1 MLGALIRGNMVFM
14 ILVSRET
21 PFSLSLFQEILY
33 RIAKQ
38 NIIYCVSTD
47 MVLVKLFKITL
58 MQAVYTL
65 RKETLT
71 RRN

>member
-1 MLGALIRGNMVFM
+1 M

-21 PFSLSLFQEILY
+21 PFSLSLFEEFLY
-33 RIAKQ
+33 CIEKQ

-47 MVLVKLFKITL
+47 MALVELFKIAL

-71 RRN
+71 GRN